1 MRFYVKGRFLTSV
14 LFYISHCFL
23 LFYLSSYNNNKR
35 AEIWVIILND
45 LSITAPHLCKYK
57 PIFLSEGVRNLSLER
72 DELRVDILRF
82 LVWWYIWIYY
92 TWMEDKH
99 VGFWNVTS
107 WIQECFNGNAN
118 SLVANSLTSP
128 SQSIMS
134 PRFHNVN

>member
-1 MRFYVKGRFLTSV
+1 MFYFTFPIVSCYFICHL
-14 LFYISHCFL
+14 IIII
-23 LFYLSSYNNNKR
+23 KR

-99 VGFWNVTS
+99 VGFWNVVETS